1 MPATKAFL
9 LLLGA
14 VTLAFAWILWP
25 FLGAI
30 LWAAA
35 LVIVFYPLH
44 QRISLHMPDRPSLA
58 ALLTSLVIVLVVIL
72 PLALIT
78 GTVVQEAID
87 FYHRVQAGAVNLSP
101 PPWANSI
108 LGHWGVTS
116 LATLWKTIFAG
127 LERNVPFVAF
137 HALAFWHDS
146 LAFSTNLLAMLY
158 LIFFLLRDG
167 PLLVERM
174 SDAIPLDRELRG
186 KLATRFV
193 AVVRA
198 TVKGDILTAALQG
211 ALGGVAFWVLGIQPA
226 ILWAVVM
233 AFLSLLPIFGTAL
246 VWLPAAI
253 YLIASGRIWE
263 GIALTAWGVVVIG
276 LADNLVRP
284 ILIGKDAK
292 LPEYVVF
299 FSTLG
304 GITALGF
311 VGFILGPIIAA
322 MFMAA
327 WSTFANG
334 KGPRPQYSSL

>member
-1 MPATKAFL
+1 MPAQKTLPL
-9 LLLGA
+9 LLAG

-35 LVIVFYPLH
+35 LAIVFYPLH
-44 QRISLHMPDRPSLA
+44 ERICLRMRGQRTVA
-58 ALLTSLVIVLVVIL
+58 ALVTSLVVLVAVIV
-72 PLALIT
+72 PLALLAAM
-78 GTVVQEAID
+78 VFQEAVD
-87 FYHRVQAGAVNLSP
+87 FFHRVQAGSVNLSLP
-101 PPWANSI
+101 AWATGS
-108 LGHWGVTS
+108 LQYLGVTS
-116 LATLWKTIFAG
+116 LATLWDTILAG
-127 LERNVPFVAF
+127 LQKNFQFVTF

-146 LAFSTNLLAMLY
+146 LAFSVNLLAMLY
-158 LIFFLLRDG
+158 LLFFLLRDG
-167 PLLVERM
+167 PQLVERT
-174 SDAIPLDRELRG
+174 SGAIPLDRELRS

-198 TVKGDILTAALQG
+198 TVKGDLVTAALQG
-211 ALGGVAFWVLGIQPA
+211 ALGGVAFAALGIQPA
-226 ILWAVVM
+226 MLWAVAM
-233 AFLSLLPIFGTAL
+233 AFLSLLPVLGAAI

-253 YLIASGRIWE
+253 YLGATGRVWE
-263 GIALTAWGVVVIG
+263 GIALAAWGTIVIG

-292 LPEYVVF
+292 LPEYIVF

-304 GITALGF
+304 GISALGF

-327 WSTFANG
+327 WSTFSNG
-334 KGPRPQYSSL
+334 REGFHAHG